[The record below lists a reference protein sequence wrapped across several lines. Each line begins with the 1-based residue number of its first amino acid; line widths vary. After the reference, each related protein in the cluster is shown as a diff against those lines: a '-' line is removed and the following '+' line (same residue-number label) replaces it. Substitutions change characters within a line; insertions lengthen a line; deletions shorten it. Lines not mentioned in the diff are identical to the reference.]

1 MLDKYVCFTFP
12 LCIPREYLAVALS
25 HRDPTDPS
33 NTIPQDWFLHEL
45 PQVLG
50 GIDVGG
56 RATQGSAVGLGDG

>member
-1 MLDKYVCFTFP
+1 MCFTFP
-12 LCIPREYLAVALS
+12 LCILREYLAVALS

-33 NTIPQDWFLHEL
+33 NIIPQDWFLHEL

-56 RATQGSAVGLGDG
+56 RATQDLAVGLGSG